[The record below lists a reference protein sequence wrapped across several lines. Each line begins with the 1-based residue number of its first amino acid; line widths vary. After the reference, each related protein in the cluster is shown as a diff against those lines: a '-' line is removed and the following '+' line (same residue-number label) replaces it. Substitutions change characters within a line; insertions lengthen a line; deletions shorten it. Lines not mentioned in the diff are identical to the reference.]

1 MSAETDLLPGLTGRW
16 ATLTMFSGN
25 PSLHALSAAVTAVA
39 LAGAVWGAPAHAKV
53 SKSKS
58 QPAVVQ
64 PALPNKAEAR
74 LLEVIQLVERQNL
87 DAALKAAG
95 DLTAEVPHFRAAQ
108 LVYADLLRFK
118 TGRMGGAAVAQA
130 SAGGL
135 LVKHTLP
142 VEMRQSGMPVE
153 LQEHL
158 SGLQDELK
166 RRVHAAGSLPAE
178 GSVPSEFLTLG
189 TSVRRAI
196 AIDASK
202 SRLYLFANEDG
213 RLRLIGNFYVSVGKL
228 GMGKTE
234 EGDQRTPQ
242 GVYFIGRQI
251 PGVKLPDFYGKG
263 ALTVNYPNDWD
274 KAAGRSGGGI
284 WLHGAPPDQFARI
297 PEASDGCVVLANP
310 DLTFLMRS
318 VDLQTPVLIRDK
330 LQWTAPKD
338 LATQKVVAE
347 SFTQVLTDWTNA
359 WKSADQRKLAD
370 LYAADFMQPTAKQP
384 VQERLS
390 AYFQGAGASLQDISV
405 YGWKDAKGEIRIVN
419 LKARSK
425 AFAEGLP
432 LRQYWRKTGNRWKLF
447 SEEIMG

>member
-1 MSAETDLLPGLTGRW
+1 MSAGTDCLPGFPGKW
-16 ATLTMFSGN
+16 GMHAMFSRK
-25 PSLHALSAAVTAVA
+25 PPMHALSAVVAAAA
-39 LAGAVWGAPAHAKV
+39 LAAAVLGTPVHAKA
-53 SKSKS
+53 SKGKS
-58 QPAVVQ
+58 RPAAAQPAV
-64 PALPNKAEAR
+64 PSKAEAR
-74 LLEVIQLVERQNL
+74 LLEVIQLLEQRNL
-87 DAALKAAG
+87 DGALKAAA

-118 TGRMGGAAVAQA
+118 AGRMGGAVAAQA
-130 SAGGL
+130 GAGSL
-135 LVKHTLP
+135 LVKHSLP
-142 VEMRQSGMPVE
+142 GDMKQAALPAE
-153 LQEHL
+153 LQEQL

-166 RRVHAAGSLPAE
+166 RRVHAASSLPVQD
-178 GSVPSEFLTLG
+178 SVPGEFLMLG
-189 TSVRRAI
+189 PSVRRAI
-196 AIDASK
+196 AVDASQ
-202 SRLYLFANEDG
+202 SRLYLFVNEGG

-274 KAAGRSGGGI
+274 KASGRSGGGI
-284 WLHGAPPDQFARI
+284 WLHGAPPDQFARV

-310 DLTFLMRS
+310 DLTFLMQS

-338 LATQKVVAE
+338 LAQQKAAAE
-347 SFTQVLTDWTNA
+347 SFAQVLTDWSNA

-370 LYAADFMQPTAKQP
+370 LYAADFQQPAAKQSA
-384 VQERLS
+384 QERLA
-390 AYFQGAGASLQDISV
+390 AYFNGAEASLQELSM
-405 YGWKDAKGEIRIVN
+405 YAWKDAKGEIRIVN
-419 LKARSK
+419 LKAGSK
-425 AFAEGLP
+425 AFAEKLP